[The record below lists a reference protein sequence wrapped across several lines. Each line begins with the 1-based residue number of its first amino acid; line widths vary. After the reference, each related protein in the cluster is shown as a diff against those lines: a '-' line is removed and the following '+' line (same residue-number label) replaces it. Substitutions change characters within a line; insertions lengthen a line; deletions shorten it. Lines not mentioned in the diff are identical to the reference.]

1 MKAYEIQGDD
11 GIDALALV
19 DRPDPRP
26 GPGQVLVRIRA
37 SSINYRDLA
46 VVLEPTARGVP
57 LGRIPNSDGA
67 GDVVAVGDGVTRF
80 KPGDRVAGTF
90 FQRWVGGP
98 ITDEAMASA
107 LGGPEEGLLCE
118 LAVLGQD
125 GLVKVPDHLSFEEAS
140 TLPCAALTAWHG
152 LVEKG
157 GLRAGDHVLLL
168 GTGGVSMFALQFA
181 KMHGARVTITSS
193 SDQKLE
199 QARALGA
206 DDGINYKTTPD
217 WDRAVLDLT
226 GGRGVDQVVEVGG
239 PCTLE
244 KSVAAVRVGGRISL
258 IGILTGVAGAVAP
271 TPVMRKSVCVQ
282 GIYVGSRAMF
292 ESMNRAIATGGL
304 KPVIDKVFPFE
315 DARAA
320 YHAMAAAGHVG
331 KLVVRV

>member
-1 MKAYEIQGDD
+1 MRAYEIQGDG
-11 GIDALALV
+11 GIDALAMV
-19 DRPDPRP
+19 DRPDPQP

-46 VVLEPTARGVP
+46 IVLDPTARGVP
-57 LGRIPNSDGA
+57 LPRIPNSDGA
-67 GDVVAVGDGVTRF
+67 GEVVAAGDGVTLF

-98 ITDEAMASA
+98 ITEAAMASA

-118 LAVLGQD
+118 LAVLGED
-125 GLVKVPDHLSFEEAS
+125 GLVHVPDHLSFEEAS

-193 SDQKLE
+193 SDDKLE
-199 QARALGA
+199 RALGLGA
-206 DDGINYKTTPD
+206 NDAINYKTTPD
-217 WDRAVLDLT
+217 WDKAVLELT

-239 PCTLE
+239 PGTLD
-244 KSVAAVRVGGRISL
+244 KSVSAVRVGGRISL
-258 IGILTGVAGAVAP
+258 IGILTGVAGVVAP
-271 TPVMRKSVCVQ
+271 TPVMRKSLCVQ

-292 ESMNRAIATGGL
+292 ESMNRAIAGSGI
-304 KPVIDKVFPFE
+304 KPVIDKVFAFD